1 MAIIGVTAAK
11 VQPCMSGSRTPNRQN
26 PIDWIKKFP
35 GRQILLHLKD
45 YGIINNERVMRPIG
59 CGNLDWDGI
68 FAAAEAAGV
77 QYYIVEQDVCQKDP
91 FDSLADS
98 YKFIT
103 SRYVR

>member
-1 MAIIGVTAAK
+1 M
-11 VQPCMSGSRTPNRQN
+11 
-26 PIDWIKKFP
+26 
-35 GRQILLHLKD
+35 LHLKD

-59 CGNLDWDGI
+59 YGNLDWDGI

-98 YKFIT
+98 YEFIT